1 MKLKKIYLALAAFG
15 TVGLM
20 SSCSDILDVE
30 SPSQLDS
37 KAVFSNTENTL
48 QALYGAYNLFG
59 QDSYTSRMCGVYMQN
74 TDVEASAPSAG
85 VPSSDRRA
93 VWSLQSS
100 AITGFNDMTNMWN
113 HNLQAIDRAN
123 QVIAGINGSSISD
136 NDEMQQMKGEAICIK
151 AYRYYLMCG
160 FWGDVPYYEIPS
172 TWGGSLDKPRAD
184 KFSVYSRILQQLV
197 DIEPSMKFS
206 DVNTGGIERMNRDFA
221 IGMIARLALF
231 RAGYAKTYDNQ
242 MKRADDYLDVTA
254 DSLTVTYTDLNGTE
268 KTAQTSQQYYQ
279 MAKDYCQ
286 KLIQLKPR
294 SLYDNF
300 ATPFENENS
309 YTTER
314 NAEVLYEVAFVESYG
329 GDVGWS
335 IGVTNSGSCSQ
346 GTTTNQVGLT
356 PTYFLSFEE
365 SDQRRDVTCARWQ
378 HQSDV
383 VVPTECT
390 GMGIGK
396 WDRALATKS
405 LGSSSSK
412 GTGINYPL
420 MRYSD
425 VLLML
430 AEAEN
435 ELNGP
440 TATAKNALQTVR
452 ARAFKGA
459 ADYADQVTNYVANLN
474 SKADFF
480 NAVVNERAWEFGGE
494 GLRRFDLIR
503 WNIYAEKIEQ
513 AMRQMLCWGISTN
526 EDLLADE
533 EVLAKFPE
541 APEYVQY
548 SDKQWWKRVGKDN
561 RKTDIQWLNGK
572 YRPEE
577 DDATLEAAGW
587 ISGSTGEDVKV
598 GSATNNYKSR
608 WGTQLIK
615 RVRTYTYNGVEYSS
629 CTKTK
634 DADTGSSHYVLG
646 TAPNSV
652 EFDVEKGGES
662 GVTRTDVYQASDY
675 ATRLYRGYAN
685 GAIKGNGVV
694 PFLLPVSITT
704 MNASDVLSNDGYG
717 ILDNDPGEGINEK
730 VATIV
735 TENY

>member
-1 MKLKKIYLALAAFG
+1 MKLSNKYIAIAAVGTLAL
-15 TVGLM
+15 T
-20 SSCSDILDVE
+20 SCSDTLDVS

-37 KAVFSNTENTL
+37 KVVFSNTENTL

-123 QVIAGINGSSISD
+123 QVIEGIDGSSIGSE
-136 NDEMQQMKGEAICIK
+136 DEMQQMKGEAVCIK

-160 FWGDVPYYEIPS
+160 FWGDVPYYEVAS
-172 TWGGSLDKPRAD
+172 KWGGDLDRPRAD
-184 KFSVYSRILQQLV
+184 KFSIYSRILQQLV
-197 DIEPSMKFS
+197 DIEPKMKFS
-206 DVNTGGIERMNRDFA
+206 DANTGGIERMNRDFA

-254 DSLTVTYTDLNGTE
+254 DSLTVTYTNLAGQTV
-268 KTAQTSQQYYQ
+268 TASSHTDYVQ

-286 KLIQLKPR
+286 KLIQMKPR
-294 SLYDNF
+294 TLYTDF
-300 ATPFENENS
+300 STPFTNENS
-309 YTTER
+309 YTTDNKGEI
-314 NAEVLYEVAFVESYG
+314 LYEVAFVESMG

-335 IGVTNSGSCSQ
+335 IGVTNSGSCSN

-356 PTYFLSFEE
+356 PSYFLSFSEN
-365 SDQRRDVTCARWQ
+365 DQRRDVTCARWQ

-383 VVPTECT
+383 VVPTEAT

-440 TATAKNALQTVR
+440 TATAKEALTQVR
-452 ARAFKGA
+452 ARAFINSPQ
-459 ADYADQVTNYVANLN
+459 YNEEVTNYVNNLT
-474 SKADFF
+474 SKETFF
-480 NAVVNERAWEFGGE
+480 NAIVDERAWEFGGE

-503 WNIYAEKIEQ
+503 WNIYAQKIEA
-513 AMRQMLCWGISTN
+513 AMRTMLCWGISTN
-526 EDLLADE
+526 EDLLANE
-533 EVLAKFPE
+533 EVQAKFPE
-541 APEYVQY
+541 AADFTQY
-548 SDKQWWKRVGKDN
+548 SDKMWWKRVGTSN
-561 RKTDIQWLNGK
+561 RKTDIEWLNGK
-572 YRPEE
+572 YRPTE
-577 DDATLEAAGW
+577 DDASLEADGW
-587 ISGSTGEDVKV
+587 ISGSTGEDVKI
-598 GSATNNYKSR
+598 GNATNNYRSR

-615 RVRTYTYNGVEYSS
+615 RVTTYTYQGKEYAS

-634 DADTGSSHYVLG
+634 DADGNTHYVLG
-646 TAPNSV
+646 TAPNSA
-652 EFDVEKGGES
+652 EFDLEAGNKES
-662 GVTRTDVYQASDY
+662 GVTRTDSYQASDY

-685 GAIKGNGVV
+685 GAIKGNGIV
-694 PFLLPVSITT
+694 PFLLPISVTNL
-704 MNASDVLSNDGYG
+704 NASSVLSNDGYG
-717 ILDNDPGEGINEK
+717 ILANETGEGINEK
-730 VATIV
+730 VTTIIK
-735 TENY
+735 ENY

>member
-1 MKLKKIYLALAAFG
+1 MKLSNKYIATIAIGALAL
-15 TVGLM
+15 T
-20 SSCSDILDVE
+20 SCSDMLDVT
-30 SPSQLDS
+30 SPSKKDD
-37 KAVFSNTENTL
+37 ATVFANEEYTL

-123 QVIAGINGSSISD
+123 QVIEGIDKSSAGSS
-136 NDEMQQMKGEAICIK
+136 DEMQQMKGEAICIK

-160 FWGDVPYYEIPS
+160 FWGDVPLYEVAS
-172 TWGGSLDKPRAD
+172 KWGGDLDKPRTD
-184 KFSVYSRILQQLV
+184 KFIVYSRILQELV
-197 DIEPSMKFS
+197 NIEPKMKFS
-206 DVNTGGIERMNRDFA
+206 DANSGGIERMNRDFA

-242 MKRADDYLDVTA
+242 MKRADDYLDLSN
-254 DSLTVTYTDLNGTE
+254 DSLAVTYTDLSGASV
-268 KTAQTSQQYYQ
+268 TARTHSEYVQ
-279 MAKDYCQ
+279 MAKTYCQ

-294 SLYDNF
+294 TLYPDFN
-300 ATPFENENS
+300 TPFANENS
-309 YTTER
+309 YTKEN
-314 NAEVLYEVAFVESYG
+314 NAEILYEVAFVESMG

-335 IGVTNSGSCSQ
+335 IGVTNSGSCSN

-356 PTYFLSFEE
+356 PSYYLSFDEN
-365 SDQRRDVTCARWQ
+365 DQRRDVTCGKWQ

-383 VVPTECT
+383 VFPTEGT

-440 TATAKNALQTVR
+440 TALAKDALSQVR
-452 ARAFKGA
+452 ARAFRNSPN
-459 ADYADQVTNYVANLN
+459 YAENVNNYIANLT
-474 SKADFF
+474 SKEAFF
-480 NAVVNERAWEFGGE
+480 NAIVDERAWEFGGE

-503 WNIYAEKIEQ
+503 WNIYGQKIEA
-513 AMRQMLCWGISTN
+513 AMRTMLCWGISTYD
-526 EDLLADE
+526 ELLE
-533 EVLAKFPE
+533 LPEVQAAFPE
-541 APEYVQY
+541 AKDYVKY
-548 SDKQWWKRVGKDN
+548 ADKMWWKRVGSSNTKADL
-561 RKTDIQWLNGK
+561 QWYNTK
-572 YRPEE
+572 YRPEV
-577 DDATLEAAGW
+577 DDATMEADGW
-587 ISGSTGEDVKV
+587 MYQEVV
-598 GSATNNYKSR
+598 GSSTYRSR

-615 RVRTYTYNGVEYSS
+615 RVSTYTYNGTEYSS

-634 DADTGSSHYVLG
+634 DPSTGATKYVLG
-646 TAPNSV
+646 TAPASV
-652 EFDVEKGGES
+652 EFTVES
-662 GVTRTDVYQASDY
+662 GGQSNVTRKDAYQASDY
-675 ATRLYRGYAN
+675 ATRIYRGYAN
-685 GAIKGNGVV
+685 GALTKDNKIV
-694 PFLLPVSITT
+694 PFLLPISVTT
-704 MNASDVLSNDGYG
+704 LNSSTVLSNDGYG
-717 ILDNDPGEGINEK
+717 ILANETGEGINYV

-735 TENY
+735 KENY